1 MIKNVIIFQGEVFN
15 IEGNLSEAEIRAALA
30 DQFPAAATA
39 SVTRTESGDTVTWD
53 FSVKAGQKG

>member
-15 IEGNLSEAEIRAALA
+15 IEGSLSETQIREALA

-39 SVTRTESGDTVTWD
+39 AVTRTESGDTVTWD
-53 FSVKAGQKG
+53 FTVKAGQKG